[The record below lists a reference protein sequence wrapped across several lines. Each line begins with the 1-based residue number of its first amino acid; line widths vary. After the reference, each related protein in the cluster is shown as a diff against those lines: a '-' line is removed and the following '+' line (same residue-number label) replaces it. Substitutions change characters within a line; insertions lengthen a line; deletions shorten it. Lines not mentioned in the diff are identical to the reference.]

1 MVLKE
6 GENGMTK
13 IIRKAAIVLI
23 VLSVLLISVSVS
35 AESLP
40 DEAPVLE
47 NGDYTYSARSVSHN
61 QQEAVAWAKAQIG
74 KSIDTDGYPSW
85 QKYQCVDLVNA
96 YYQYLGVPTPSGNAE
111 AYRYKNVPNGWTR
124 VYGDY
129 QPGDIAVW
137 KPNYTYGY
145 YSSGE
150 YGHVAIVTSA
160 DSNWIYVVNQNFSEK
175 PYCTQ
180 NKFPIQVV
188 DCAIRPDFNS
198 SAVASSRLQFWGIGN
213 NTTIKGL
220 QKIFVKSTNV
230 PSSEAMT
237 VTVDGNYMSTEGQDP
252 NGFYSFIIDTTKYSQ
267 SLHNI
272 TVSTNSVKETI
283 YFYFSQEMVH
293 AVDSPAEGITLGGDA
308 PLLLTVSGWANNSE
322 GKVSCRFYIDGTL
335 IKTIADSELF
345 LRPDIGCRW
354 GYQFNTDVSN
364 LQNGKHILT
373 IETEVPSCY
382 RTCKM
387 NRTFYIKKSH
397 THNWNRG
404 IVTKTPSCTVD
415 GTRTYT
421 CTTCGEEKTESISA
435 VGHNYGE
442 WKIVEE
448 ATVFIPSQQIRLCSI
463 CGKSER
469 QSLGTKLEPTM
480 EISENNI
487 LLRVKQTT
495 RVVKVS
501 GLAKGDFVQ
510 SWKSSDNKIVKIS
523 GYTNGT
529 SLIKAGNKPGNA
541 VITVTLKSGM
551 QKNITIIVQKNKVST
566 KQIIGVPEVIQ
577 LNVKQ
582 RITLQNQLLPITS
595 TEKITYKSSDS
606 KIVTVN
612 SKGQIVAKKKGEAV
626 ITVRSGKKSV
636 KCNVIVK

>member
-1 MVLKE
+1 MI
-6 GENGMTK
+6 K
-13 IIRKAAIVLI
+13 ILRKVAVSFIT
-23 VLSVLLISVSVS
+23 LSVLLTSVPVS
-35 AESLP
+35 AESLS
-40 DEAPVLE
+40 DEVPVLE
-47 NGDYTYSARSVSHN
+47 SGDYTYSAGSVAHN
-61 QQEAVAWAKAQIG
+61 QQEAVTWAKAQIG
-74 KSIDTDGYPSW
+74 KSIDTDGYPPE
-85 QKYQCVDLVNA
+85 QKYQCVDLVKA
-96 YYQYLGVPTPSGNAE
+96 YYQYLGVTTPSGNAE

-124 VYGDY
+124 VYGNY

-145 YSSGE
+145 YSSGQ

-160 DSNWIYVVNQNFSEK
+160 DSNGVYVVNQNFCEQ

-180 NKFPIQVV
+180 NRFPIQVI

-198 SAVASSRLQFWGIGN
+198 SAVASSKLQFWGIEN
-213 NTTIKGL
+213 NTTIKGS
-220 QKIFVKSTNV
+220 QRIFVKSTNV

-252 NGFYSFIIDTTKYSQ
+252 NGFYSFIIDTIKYSQ

-293 AVDSPAEGITLGGDA
+293 AIDSPAEGITLGGND

-322 GKVSCRFYIDGTL
+322 GKVSCKFYIDGTL

-345 LRPDIGCRW
+345 MRPDIGCRW
-354 GYQFNTDVSN
+354 GYQFNTNVSN

-373 IETEVPSCY
+373 IETEVPSSY

-387 NRTFYIKKSH
+387 NRSFYIKKSH
-397 THNWNRG
+397 THSWNSG
-404 IVTKTPSCTVD
+404 VVTKSPSCTVD
-415 GTRTYT
+415 GIRTYT

-448 ATVFIPSQQIRLCSI
+448 ATVFSPSQQIRVCSV
-463 CGKSER
+463 CGESER

-480 EISENNI
+480 EISETNI
-487 LLRVKQTT
+487 LLRVKQST

-501 GLAKGDFVQ
+501 GLVKGDAVQ
-510 SWKSSDNKIVKIS
+510 NWKSSNNKIVKVS
-523 GYTNGT
+523 GYANGT
-529 SLIKAGNKPGNA
+529 SLITAGAKPGNA

-551 QKNITIIVQKNKVST
+551 QKNIAIIVQKNKVLT
-566 KQIIGVPEVIQ
+566 EQIIGVPEVIQ
-577 LNVKQ
+577 LKVKQ
-582 RITLQNQLLPITS
+582 RITLQNQVLPITS
-595 TEKITYKSSDS
+595 TENITYKSSNS
-606 KIVTVN
+606 RIATVN
-612 SKGQIVAKKKGEAV
+612 SKGQIVAKKKGTVV
-626 ITVRSGKKSV
+626 ITVRSGKISV
-636 KCNVIVK
+636 KCNVTVG